1 MAALIDRF
9 MERPKSQ
16 RILFWVG
23 SLAAITFA
31 FWHYSYSPL
40 ATQRDELTDKV
51 EKLQASVL
59 KEQRLVENLPK
70 VRDAVKGLEAKF
82 ELALKELPNKAEIPG
97 LLSSISSLAKE
108 AGLDLSLFKLRPE
121 NFRDFYAEVPVSI
134 EVEGTFHQVAT
145 FFDEV
150 SRLPRIVNISEI
162 SVKEPVVK
170 QGEARVKTKTACVA
184 TTFRY
189 LEESERVKKEDAS
202 EQKGKRRK
210 AAPSSE

>member
-23 SLAAITFA
+23 SLSIISFL
-31 FWHYSYSPL
+31 FWQYSYSPL
-40 ATQRDELTDKV
+40 AEQRNELNDKV

-70 VRDAVKGLEAKF
+70 VREAVKDLEGK
-82 ELALKELPNKAEIPG
+82 LTVALKELPNKAEIPG

-162 SVKEPVVK
+162 SVKDPLVK
-170 QGEARVKTKTACVA
+170 QGEARARTKTACVA

-189 LEESERVKKEDAS
+189 LEESERIKKEDQTA
-202 EQKGKRRK
+202 EKGRRRK
-210 AAPSSE
+210 AAPTSE